1 MSNGNWKPG
10 ERRQKKGE
18 VLTFG
23 VGGGLRRVGDEE
35 GKNAEAEGQG
45 QAAGGA
51 QIGGANCGPGEDAKA
66 PTEPSP
72 QEDKKKR
79 DAGVLFLWA
88 GASGKIQRSPGQK
101 GNTKRSEE
109 RRVGKECRS

>member
-23 VGGGLRRVGDEE
+23 VGGGLRRVGEDE
-35 GKNAEAEGQG
+35 NAEAEAEAQE
-45 QAAGGA
+45 QSAGGA

-79 DAGVLFLWA
+79 DAGVLFLGA

-101 GNTKRSEE
+101 GNTR
-109 RRVGKECRS
+109 